1 MYEYTQ
7 LLVSRADIFLFQVF
21 PEVVALRVL
30 QGMPVSLVFLVVVV
44 VEAVVQELQVVEAEA
59 RGLLGIWVWL
69 VVKLVRGQQGFLVVL
84 FVPQGVAVLWDPQ
97 EILVVPFVVEG
108 LLLYSRQ
115 LPIVLVAVWQTKAFQ
130 VAFLLNSVRELVM
143 PPAFVVVAVLVQDPE
158 HLPVFLVLPLT
169 LLLQH
174 HPVIRLVLGVLAK
187 VQ

>member
-1 MYEYTQ
+1 M
-7 LLVSRADIFLFQVF
+7 
-21 PEVVALRVL
+21 
-30 QGMPVSLVFLVVVV
+30 
-44 VEAVVQELQVVEAEA
+44 
-59 RGLLGIWVWL
+59 
-69 VVKLVRGQQGFLVVL
+69 KLVRGQQRFPVVL

-97 EILVVPFVVEG
+97 EILVAPFVVEV
-108 LLLYSRQ
+108 LLLYFQQ

-130 VAFLLNSVRELVM
+130 VSFLLNSVRELVM

-174 HPVIRLVLGVLAK
+174 HPVIRLVLVVLAK